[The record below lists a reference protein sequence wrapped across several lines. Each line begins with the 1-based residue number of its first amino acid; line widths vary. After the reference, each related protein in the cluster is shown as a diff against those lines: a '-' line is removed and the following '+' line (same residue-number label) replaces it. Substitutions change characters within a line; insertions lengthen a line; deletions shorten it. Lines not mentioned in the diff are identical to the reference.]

1 MQQKLKSICSVRKAP
16 MSSVLEDTVALPPL
30 VIWSVFG
37 QRRTIT
43 PQELQDTVLAPMLED
58 LGTMPQRILIPSEGH
73 TSLYLQEWAESLRI
87 KTQVFHSDWTR
98 HGRMAQILRDDRMR
112 KECTHA
118 LVFLSPKSNRLEKM
132 AEAMCKKG
140 KIVFTSSDSL
150 TKLVA
155 EPLPLASVPARKS
168 DKGTMRSFLKCQSK

>member
-1 MQQKLKSICSVRKAP
+1 MPIMVS
-16 MSSVLEDTVALPPL
+16 MSSVLEDTVALPPI
-30 VIWSVFG
+30 VIWSIFG
-37 QRRTIT
+37 QTRSLTQ
-43 PQELQDTVLAPMLED
+43 QEVQDSILAPMLED
-58 LGTMPQRILIPSEGH
+58 LGIVPHRILLPAEGN
-73 TSLYLQEWAESLRI
+73 SSIYLQEWAESLRI
-87 KTQVFHSDWTR
+87 QTQVFYSDWTR

-140 KIVFTSSDSL
+140 KIVFTSSSSGL

-155 EPLPLASVPARKS
+155 EPLPPASARARKS

>member
-1 MQQKLKSICSVRKAP
+1 MKTP
-16 MSSVLEDTVALPPL
+16 MSSVLEDTVALPPT

-37 QRRTIT
+37 QTRTMT
-43 PQELQDTVLAPMLED
+43 QQELQDTILAPMLED
-58 LGTMPQRILIPSEGH
+58 LGIVPHRILLPSDGR
-73 TSLYLQEWAESLRI
+73 SSIYLQEWAESLRI
-87 KTQVFHSDWTR
+87 QTQVFYSDWTR

-118 LVFLSPKSNRLEKM
+118 LVFLSPKSKRLEKM

-140 KIVFTSSDSL
+140 KIVFTSSGSL

-155 EPLPLASVPARKS
+155 EPLQPASTPARKS